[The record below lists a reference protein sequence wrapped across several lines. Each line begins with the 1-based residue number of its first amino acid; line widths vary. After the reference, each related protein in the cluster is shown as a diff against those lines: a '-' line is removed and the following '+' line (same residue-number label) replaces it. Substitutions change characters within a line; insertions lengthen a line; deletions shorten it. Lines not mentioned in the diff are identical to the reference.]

1 MPNITPSDAHVMVPL
16 TQIMIAYAQQTDD
29 FIADKVFP
37 VVPVEHTSDYYYRYG
52 RRAYLQSF
60 AAPRAPGTESAG
72 VEWEF
77 TKNQFATETW
87 VLHADIDD
95 QLRSNAD
102 ANFQLD
108 TASTELIT
116 QQMLIRRDLQWMSA
130 YFGSNI
136 WGETMTGVSSTSGL
150 TSEQFT
156 QFDIAGSTPIETFRA
171 MMLRFKRRTGMQPNK
186 AVFSP
191 NAYNSLLDHPEILE
205 RIKYTQTGI
214 ISQQLIAMVLGIKE
228 VLVPSAVQATNYD
241 EEIVADTSPTTQWLT
256 GPSSSA
262 DPNGILLTYAAPR
275 PSRNTPSAGYT
286 FAWNGY
292 LGASAWGGRI
302 KKFRMEHIASDRIEI
317 EAAYVCQI
325 VAPELGT
332 FMSGCVANPLS

>member
-1 MPNITPSDAHVMVPL
+1 MPNLTPSDLHVQIPL
-16 TQIMIAYAQQTDD
+16 TQIMIAYAQQTAD
-29 FIADKVFP
+29 FVADKVFP
-37 VVPVEHTSDYYYRYG
+37 VVPVQHISDFYYRYG
-52 RRAYLQSF
+52 RRSYLQSN
-60 AAPRAPGTESAG
+60 AQLRAPGTETPG
-72 VEWEF
+72 VDWEV
-77 TKNQFATETW
+77 TKNTFTTQVW
-87 VLHADIDD
+87 GLHSDIED

-130 YFGSNI
+130 YFASNI
-136 WGETMTGVSSTSGL
+136 WGETLTGVSSTSP
-150 TSEQFT
+150 TSNQFT
-156 QFDIAGSTPIETFRA
+156 QFDVPGSTPIETVRA
-171 MMLRFKRRTGMQPNK
+171 LMLRFKRRTGMMPNI

-214 ISQQLIAMVLGIKE
+214 ITQDLIAMVLGIKQ
-228 VLVPSAVQATNYD
+228 VVVASAVQATNYD
-241 EEIVADTSPTTQWLT
+241 EEITADTAPTTQWIT
-256 GPSSSA
+256 GASSSA
-262 DPNGILLTYAAPR
+262 DPNGILFAYSAPR

-302 KKFRMEHIASDRIEI
+302 KKYRMEHIASDRIEI
-317 EAAYVCQI
+317 EASYVCQV

-332 FMSGCVANPLS
+332 FMSGCVNNPIS